1 MEKFGH
7 NKQLLNSMRK
17 KTFTLLLAFMAI
29 FALSAKN
36 YTVSSP
42 DGKLTM
48 TFDVSDKVT
57 YTVRAGDATLVAPS
71 AIALVLE
78 DGTVLGEKPR
88 VASSRRGSKSEVITA
103 PLYRQSKF
111 QSAYNSLTLKM
122 KGNWGIEA
130 RAFNDGVAYRL
141 FTTMKKDLNIKNEVV
156 EFNFDKDYNLTLPF
170 SDLFRD
176 KYISSFEKQY
186 NYEPLSGFKNHGG
199 RLSYMPIMVHY
210 DNGGKAVLLES
221 DVENYPG
228 MFINCNDAQTGL
240 VGEFPPYPLK
250 HNDTSNGVLRVS
262 ERAPYVASVKG
273 NRTFPWRIVAYAAD
287 EKDIPVNNMVY
298 ALASPCRIDDTS
310 WIKPG
315 RSTWDWWNHCSIY
328 NVDFKVGFNNDTY
341 KYYIDFAD
349 KYNFDYVLID
359 DGWYT
364 YRNRNVM
371 DANPALDIP
380 MLCEY
385 AKKKNIRL
393 ILWMVGDA
401 FDKQAEEVCAYYSK
415 MGIAGF
421 KLDFFERQDQHLIER
436 TYSMAATAAKY
447 KMILNLHGVYVPKGL
462 NRTYPNVVNFE
473 SVFGLEQMK
482 WTDKKDADM
491 ARNDLL
497 IPFMRQAAG
506 PHDYTPGAMLN
517 RTREMFRSIDH
528 RPMSQ
533 GTRAHQVA
541 AYIIFDMPVSVLCD
555 SPTNYVR
562 ESETTYFM
570 NDIPTVFDSTF
581 VQKSEMGKYLVMGRR
596 KGDTFYLGG
605 FNDWDAR
612 SLEVDLSFL
621 GAGNYTARIYKDGMN
636 VDRVAEDYKLT
647 EQSVTSADK
656 LNIAMGSGGGFAII
670 FTKK

>member
-1 MEKFGH
+1 M
-7 NKQLLNSMRK
+7 
-17 KTFTLLLAFMAI
+17 T
-29 FALSAKN
+29 LSAAKD
-36 YTVSSP
+36 YKVTSP

-48 TFDVSDKVT
+48 TIAVGDKVT
-57 YTVRAGDATLVAPS
+57 YSVAADGQTLVAPS
-71 AIALVLE
+71 AIALVFE

-88 VASSRRGSKSEVITA
+88 VASSRQGSKSEVITA
-103 PLYRQSKF
+103 PLYRQSRF
-111 QSAYNSLTLKM
+111 ESRYNSLTLKM
-122 KGNWGIEA
+122 KGGWGIEA

-141 FTTMKKDLNIKNEVV
+141 FTTLKKDINIKNEVV
-156 EFNFDKDYNLTLPF
+156 EFNFEKDYNLTIPF
-170 SDLFRD
+170 NDLFRD
-176 KYISSFEKQY
+176 KYIGSFEKQY
-186 NYEPLSGFKNHGG
+186 DYEPVSNFKNHGG

-210 DNGGKAVLLES
+210 DNGAKVMLLES

-228 MFINCNDAQTGL
+228 MFINYNKEQLGL
-240 VGEFPPYPLK
+240 VGEFPPFPLK

-273 NRTFPWRIVAYAAD
+273 NRTYPWRIVAYAAD
-287 EKDIPVNNMVY
+287 ERQIPVNNMVY
-298 ALASPCRIDDTS
+298 ALASPCRIEDTS

-315 RSTWDWWNHCSIY
+315 HSTWDWWNHCSIY

-341 KYYIDFAD
+341 KYYIDFAA

-359 DGWYT
+359 DGWYS
-364 YRNRNVM
+364 YHNRNVM

-385 AKKKNIRL
+385 AKSKNIRL
-393 ILWMVGDA
+393 LLWMVGDA
-401 FDKQAEEVCAYYSK
+401 FDKQAEEVCAHYSK
-415 MGIAGF
+415 VGVAGF
-421 KLDFFERQDQHLIER
+421 KLDFFERQDQNLIER

-447 KMILNLHGVYVPKGL
+447 NMLLNLHGVYVPKGL
-462 NRTYPNVVNFE
+462 NRTYPNVINFE
-473 SVFGLEQMK
+473 AVFGLEQLK
-482 WTDKKDADM
+482 WTDGKKADM

-497 IPFMRQAAG
+497 IPFMRQVAG

-517 RTREMFRSIDH
+517 RTRDMFRSIDH

-541 AYIIFDMPVSVLCD
+541 TYIMFDMPIAMLCD
-555 SPTNYVR
+555 SPTNYIR
-562 ESETTYFM
+562 EEETTCFI
-570 NDIPTVFDSTF
+570 NSIPTVFDSTF
-581 VQKSEMGKYLVMGRR
+581 VQMSEMGKYLVTGRK
-596 KGDTFYLGG
+596 KGDKYYLGG

-621 GAGNYTARIYKDGMN
+621 PKGTYTAKIYKDGMN
-636 VDRVAEDYKLT
+636 VDRVAEDYKLM
-647 EQSVTSADK
+647 EQTVTSADK

>member
-1 MEKFGH
+1 
-7 NKQLLNSMRK
+7 MRQR
-17 KTFTLLLAFMAI
+17 TFTLLFALLAF
-29 FALSAKN
+29 FTLSAAKN
-36 YTVSSP
+36 YKVSSP

-48 TFDVSDKVT
+48 TIDVSDKVT
-57 YTVRAGDATLVAPS
+57 YSVAAGEQVLVAPS

-78 DGTVLGEKPR
+78 DGTVLGEKPHVTSTR
-88 VASSRRGSKSEVITA
+88 KGAKTEIITA
-103 PLYRQSKF
+103 PFYRQSKF
-111 QSAYNSLTLKM
+111 ESSYNSLTLKM

-141 FTTMKKDLNIKNEVV
+141 FTTLKKDINIKNEVV
-156 EFNFDKDYNLTLPF
+156 EFNFEKDYNLTIPF
-170 SDLFRD
+170 NDLFRD
-176 KYISSFEKQY
+176 KYIGSFEKQY
-186 NYEPLSGFKNHGG
+186 DYEPISNFESQGG

-210 DNGGKAVLLES
+210 DNGAKVLLLES

-228 MFINCNDAQTGL
+228 MFINYNKEQLGL
-240 VGEFPPYPLK
+240 VGEFPPFPLK

-273 NRTFPWRIVAYAAD
+273 NRTYPWRIVAYAAD
-287 EKDIPVNNMVY
+287 EKQIPVNNMVY
-298 ALASPCRIDDTS
+298 ALASPCRIEDTS

-315 RSTWDWWNHCSIY
+315 HSTWDWWNHCSIY

-341 KYYIDFAD
+341 KYYIDFAA

-359 DGWYT
+359 DGWYS
-364 YRNRNVM
+364 YHNRNVM

-385 AKKKNIRL
+385 AKSKNIRL
-393 ILWMVGDA
+393 LLWMVGDA
-401 FDKQAEEVCAYYSK
+401 FDKQAEEVCAHYSK
-415 MGIAGF
+415 VGVAGF
-421 KLDFFERQDQHLIER
+421 KLDFFERQDQNLIER

-447 KMILNLHGVYVPKGL
+447 NMLLNLHGVYVPKGL
-462 NRTYPNVVNFE
+462 NRTYPNVINFE
-473 SVFGLEQMK
+473 SVFGLEQLK
-482 WTDKKDADM
+482 WTDGKKADM

-497 IPFMRQAAG
+497 IPFMRQTAG

-517 RTREMFRSIDH
+517 RTRDMFRSIDH

-541 AYIIFDMPVSVLCD
+541 TYIMFDMPIAMLCD
-555 SPTNYVR
+555 SPTNYIR
-562 ESETTYFM
+562 EEETTYFI
-570 NDIPTVFDSTF
+570 NSIPTVFDSTF
-581 VQKSEMGKYLVMGRR
+581 VHMSEMGKYLVTGRK
-596 KGDTFYLGG
+596 KGEKYYLGG

-612 SLEVDLSFL
+612 SLEVSLSFL
-621 GAGNYTARIYKDGMN
+621 PAGEYVARIYKDGMN
-636 VDRVAEDYKLT
+636 VDRVAEDYKLM
-647 EQSVTSADK
+647 EQTVTSADK

>member
-1 MEKFGH
+1 M
-7 NKQLLNSMRK
+7 KQR
-17 KTFTLLLAFMAI
+17 TFTLLFALLAFFTM
-29 FALSAKN
+29 SAAKS
-36 YTVSSP
+36 YKVSSP

-48 TFDVSDKVT
+48 TIDVSDKVT
-57 YTVRAGDATLVAPS
+57 YSVTAGEQLLVAPS

-88 VASSRRGSKSEVITA
+88 VTSTRKGAKTEIITA
-103 PLYRQSKF
+103 PFYRQSKF
-111 QSAYNSLTLKM
+111 ESSYNSLTLKM

-141 FTTMKKDLNIKNEVV
+141 FTTLKNDINIKNEVV
-156 EFNFDKDYNLTLPF
+156 EFNFEKDYNLTIPF
-170 SDLFRD
+170 SDLFSD
-176 KYISSFEKQY
+176 KYIGSFEKQY
-186 NYEPLSGFKNHGG
+186 DYEPISAFKNHGG

-210 DNGGKAVLLES
+210 DNGAKVVLLES

-228 MFINCNDAQTGL
+228 MFINYNKEQLGL
-240 VGEFPPYPLK
+240 VGEFPPFPLK
-250 HNDTSNGVLRVS
+250 HKDTSNGVLRVS

-273 NRTFPWRIVAYAAD
+273 NRTYPWRIVAYAAD
-287 EKDIPVNNMVY
+287 EKQIPVNNMVY
-298 ALASPCRIDDTS
+298 ALASPCRIEDTS

-315 RSTWDWWNHCSIY
+315 HSTWDWWNHCSIY

-341 KYYIDFAD
+341 KYYIDFAA

-359 DGWYT
+359 DGWYS
-364 YRNRNVM
+364 YHNRNVM

-385 AKKKNIRL
+385 AKSKNIRL
-393 ILWMVGDA
+393 LLWMVGDA
-401 FDKQAEEVCAYYSK
+401 FDKQAEEVCAHYSK
-415 MGIAGF
+415 VGVAGF
-421 KLDFFERQDQHLIER
+421 KLDFFERQDQNLIER

-447 KMILNLHGVYVPKGL
+447 NMLLNLHGVYVPKGL
-462 NRTYPNVVNFE
+462 NRTYPNVINFE
-473 SVFGLEQMK
+473 SVFGLEQLK
-482 WTDKKDADM
+482 WTDGKKADM

-497 IPFMRQAAG
+497 IPFMRQTAG

-517 RTREMFRSIDH
+517 RTRDMFRSIDH

-541 AYIIFDMPVSVLCD
+541 TYIMFDMPIAMLCD
-555 SPTNYVR
+555 SPTNYIR
-562 ESETTYFM
+562 EEETTYFI
-570 NDIPTVFDSTF
+570 NSIPTVFDSTF
-581 VQKSEMGKYLVMGRR
+581 VHMSEMGKYLVTGRK
-596 KGDTFYLGG
+596 KGDKFYLGG

-612 SLEVDLSFL
+612 SLEVSLSFL
-621 GAGNYTARIYKDGMN
+621 PAGEYTARIYKDGMN
-636 VDRVAEDYKLT
+636 VDRVAEDYKLMELT
-647 EQSVTSADK
+647 VTSADK

>member
-1 MEKFGH
+1 M
-7 NKQLLNSMRK
+7 KQRI
-17 KTFTLLLAFMAI
+17 FTLLFALLAF
-29 FALSAKN
+29 FTLSAAKS
-36 YTVSSP
+36 YKVSSP

-48 TFDVSDKVT
+48 TIDVSDKVT
-57 YTVRAGDATLVAPS
+57 YSVTAGEQLLVAPS

-88 VASSRRGSKSEVITA
+88 VASARKGAKSEVITA

-111 QSAYNSLTLKM
+111 ESSYSSLTLKM

-141 FTTMKKDLNIKNEVV
+141 FTTLKNDINIKNEVV
-156 EFNFDKDYNLTLPF
+156 EFNFEKDYNLTIPF
-170 SDLFRD
+170 SDLFSD
-176 KYISSFEKQY
+176 KYIGSFEKQY
-186 NYEPLSGFKNHGG
+186 DYEPISAFKNHGG

-210 DNGGKAVLLES
+210 DNGAKVVLLES

-228 MFINCNDAQTGL
+228 MFINYNKEQLGL
-240 VGEFPPYPLK
+240 VGEFPPFPLK
-250 HNDTSNGVLRVS
+250 HKDTSNGVLRVL

-273 NRTFPWRIVAYAAD
+273 NRTYPWRIVAYAAD
-287 EKDIPVNNMVY
+287 EKQIPVNNMVY
-298 ALASPCRIDDTS
+298 ALASPCRIEDTS

-315 RSTWDWWNHCSIY
+315 HSTWDWWNHCSIY

-341 KYYIDFAD
+341 KYYIDFAA

-359 DGWYT
+359 DGWYS
-364 YRNRNVM
+364 YHNRNVM

-385 AKKKNIRL
+385 AKSKNIRL
-393 ILWMVGDA
+393 LLWMVGDA
-401 FDKQAEEVCAYYSK
+401 FDKQAEEVCAHYSK
-415 MGIAGF
+415 VGVAGF
-421 KLDFFERQDQHLIER
+421 KLDFFERQDQNLIER
-436 TYSMAATAAKY
+436 TYTMAATAAKY
-447 KMILNLHGVYVPKGL
+447 NMLLNLHGVYVPKGL
-462 NRTYPNVVNFE
+462 NRTYPNVINFE
-473 SVFGLEQMK
+473 SVFGLEQLK
-482 WTDKKDADM
+482 WTDGKKADM

-497 IPFMRQAAG
+497 IPFMRQTAG

-517 RTREMFRSIDH
+517 RTRDMFRSIDH

-541 AYIIFDMPVSVLCD
+541 TYIMFDMPIAMLCD
-555 SPTNYVR
+555 SPTNYIR
-562 ESETTYFM
+562 EEETTYFI
-570 NDIPTVFDSTF
+570 NSIPTVFDSTF
-581 VQKSEMGKYLVMGRR
+581 VHMSEMGKYLVTGRK
-596 KGDTFYLGG
+596 KGDKFYLGG

-612 SLEVDLSFL
+612 SLEVSLSFL
-621 GAGNYTARIYKDGMN
+621 PAGEYTARIYKDGMN
-636 VDRVAEDYKLT
+636 VDRVAEDYKLM
-647 EQSVTSADK
+647 EQTVTSADK

>member
-1 MEKFGH
+1 
-7 NKQLLNSMRK
+7 MRQR
-17 KTFTLLLAFMAI
+17 TFTLLFALLAF
-29 FALSAKN
+29 FTLSAAKN
-36 YTVSSP
+36 YKVSSP

-48 TFDVSDKVT
+48 TIDVSDKVT
-57 YTVRAGDATLVAPS
+57 YSVAAGEQVLVAPS

-78 DGTVLGEKPR
+78 DGTVLGEKPHVTSTR
-88 VASSRRGSKSEVITA
+88 KGAKTEIITA
-103 PLYRQSKF
+103 PFYRQSKF
-111 QSAYNSLTLKM
+111 ESSYNSLTLKM

-141 FTTMKKDLNIKNEVV
+141 FTTLKKDINIKNEVV
-156 EFNFDKDYNLTLPF
+156 EFNFEKDYNLTIPF
-170 SDLFRD
+170 NDLFRD
-176 KYISSFEKQY
+176 KYIGSFEKQY
-186 NYEPLSGFKNHGG
+186 DYEPISNFESHGG

-210 DNGGKAVLLES
+210 DNGAKVLLLES

-228 MFINCNDAQTGL
+228 MFINYNKEQLGL
-240 VGEFPPYPLK
+240 VGEFPPFPLK

-273 NRTFPWRIVAYAAD
+273 NRTYPWRIVAYAAD
-287 EKDIPVNNMVY
+287 EKQIPVNNMVY
-298 ALASPCRIDDTS
+298 ALASPCRIEDTS

-315 RSTWDWWNHCSIY
+315 HSTWDWWNHCSIY

-341 KYYIDFAD
+341 KYYIDFAA

-359 DGWYT
+359 DGWYS
-364 YRNRNVM
+364 YHNRNVM

-385 AKKKNIRL
+385 AKSKNIRL
-393 ILWMVGDA
+393 LLWMVGDA
-401 FDKQAEEVCAYYSK
+401 FDKQAEEVCAHYSK
-415 MGIAGF
+415 VGVAGF
-421 KLDFFERQDQHLIER
+421 KLDFFERQDQNLIER

-447 KMILNLHGVYVPKGL
+447 NMLLNLHGVYVPKGL
-462 NRTYPNVVNFE
+462 NRTYPNVINFE
-473 SVFGLEQMK
+473 SVFGLEQLK
-482 WTDKKDADM
+482 WTDGKKADM

-497 IPFMRQAAG
+497 IPFMRQTAG

-517 RTREMFRSIDH
+517 RTRDMFRSIDH

-541 AYIIFDMPVSVLCD
+541 TYIMFDMPIAMLCD
-555 SPTNYVR
+555 SPTNYIR
-562 ESETTYFM
+562 EEETTYFI
-570 NDIPTVFDSTF
+570 NSIPTVFDSTF
-581 VQKSEMGKYLVMGRR
+581 VHMSEMGKYLVTGRK
-596 KGDTFYLGG
+596 KGEKYYLGG

-612 SLEVDLSFL
+612 SLEVSLSFL
-621 GAGNYTARIYKDGMN
+621 PAGEYVARIYKDGMN
-636 VDRVAEDYKLT
+636 VDRVAEDYKLM
-647 EQSVTSADK
+647 EQTVTSADK